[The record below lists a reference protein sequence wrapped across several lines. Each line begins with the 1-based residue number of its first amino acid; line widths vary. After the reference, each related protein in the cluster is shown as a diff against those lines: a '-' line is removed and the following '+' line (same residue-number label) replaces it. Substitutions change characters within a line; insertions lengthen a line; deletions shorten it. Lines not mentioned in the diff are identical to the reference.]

1 MDIADIADRI
11 NPRRAQL
18 AVAAVMAALGS
29 AREWRGDLVSSV
41 DHELRAAWA
50 GTGLPSYSVQSVE
63 AVEFWQCAVDAGAPA
78 EAPDP
83 LTVWADIF
91 GGLDVADDIGGA
103 LTCTEAEATAAALRA
118 AGNPKAADTFLTA
131 HLERDTTDGEQH
143 TSIH

>member
-1 MDIADIADRI
+1 MDIAEIADRI

-29 AREWRGDLVSSV
+29 AREWRGDLVTSV

-50 GTGLPSYSVQSVE
+50 GTGLPSYSVQSAE
-63 AVEFWQCAVDAGAPA
+63 AVEFWQSAVDAGTPA
-78 EAPDP
+78 EAPDA

-103 LTCTEAEATAAALRA
+103 LTCLEAEVTVAALRA
-118 AGNPKAADTFLTA
+118 AGNPEAAETFLAA
-131 HLERDTTDGEQH
+131 HLRRDTTDGEEH
-143 TSIH
+143 TDH